1 MLDAIV
7 SLQPLQA
14 SEGGGSK
21 EAMLLDKVHQLM
33 TSLPE
38 KVDLVELKFKLLK
51 DDNPLN
57 VVLCQELQR
66 YNSLISIIARDL
78 ALLERGI

>member
-1 MLDAIV
+1 M
-7 SLQPLQA
+7 SLQPLQV
-14 SEGGGSK
+14 SSGGGSK
-21 EAMLLDKVHQLM
+21 EAMLLHKVHQLQEA
-33 TSLPE
+33 LPE

-66 YNSLISIIARDL
+66 YNSLI
-78 ALLERGI
+78 